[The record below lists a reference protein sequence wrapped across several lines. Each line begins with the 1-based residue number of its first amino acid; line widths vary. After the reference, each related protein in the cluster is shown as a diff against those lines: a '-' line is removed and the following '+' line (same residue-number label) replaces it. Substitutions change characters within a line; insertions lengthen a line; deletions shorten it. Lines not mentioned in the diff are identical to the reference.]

1 MREIPTNMIFEEED
15 EYTHSAACPSKKRES
30 KNNRR
35 FSDEQIRSLEVTFES
50 ETKLEPRKKLQV
62 ARELGL
68 HPRQVAIWF
77 QNKRARWK
85 SKQLESDY
93 CVLRANYNALASKF
107 EILKKERQA
116 LLLQLQKLNDLM
128 QKSREESKD
137 FGGQDVAEN
146 SSGDQLDRGEDIN
159 SEFEAKPEQT
169 TLDWIHVFS
178 DDDSSI
184 RADYFGLDKEPELL
198 SMVEPADSS
207 ENCGSLDSEGGL
219 LDESGSSNQW
229 WDFWS

>member
-1 MREIPTNMIFEEED
+1 MIFEEED
-15 EYTHSAACPSKKRES
+15 EYTHSAACPSKKKES
-30 KNNRR
+30 KNKRR

-107 EILKKERQA
+107 EVLKKEKQA

-159 SEFEAKPEQT
+159 SEFEAKPRFPMERAEEG
-169 TLDWIHVFS
+169 IHVFS

-207 ENCGSLDSEGGL
+207 ENWESLDSEGGL
-219 LDESGSSNQW
+219 LDESGSNNQW